1 MTGDIE
7 TGPSEPSPA
16 ATARGHRGEEIIPE
30 GSNSEGHPENEKE
43 EIPRTRDGNS
53 VSIYKVPAS
62 LAEISRKATDPE
74 MVFVGPWHCDKR
86 SQSEFE
92 STKHLYLA
100 ALLDRTKRNKKDY
113 LEAMRAI
120 DESTRSCYSKDHRC
134 EFFSELKGD
143 EFVEMMVLDGCFI
156 IELFHRMNT
165 EDPMEKNDPILSRPW
180 LIPIVT
186 RDLLKLENQIPFSV
200 LQKLHFVSTNQLQ
213 EKAKGYSLVLLAL
226 NLFNNLLHRPID
238 VLKKSQPSE
247 DPKHLLDLVYSS
259 FCPQKQSTN
268 PNDPST
274 NKTKK
279 QKNPNDP
286 SPKYRPS
293 SESIQ
298 CTVQLRSSGINFKP
312 QRADSFLNINF
323 QGSICKVLQIP
334 PIAINDFTTTLFIN
348 CMAWEQCYQNNPT
361 WFTTYIAFMSNLI
374 TSPRDVTLLCS
385 DGIITSGFLYNDH
398 NVAELFKKLGEKA
411 VFNIRECYLSKQ
423 FRDVEAY
430 YSSHWATFI
439 RTYFSKPW
447 SFISVLYA
455 IVLLFLTGGQ
465 TAMSILSYINDRSKN
480 CTNACG

>member
-1 MTGDIE
+1 MPGDIE
-7 TGPSEPSPA
+7 TGTSEHSPA
-16 ATARGHRGEEIIPE
+16 ATARGHRGEEIPE
-30 GSNSEGHPENEKE
+30 GRNSEGHPENEIE
-43 EIPRTRDGNS
+43 EIPRTRDENL

-62 LAEISRKATDPE
+62 LAEISQKATEPE

-86 SQSEFE
+86 SESKFQ
-92 STKHLYLA
+92 STKSSYLA
-100 ALLDRTKRNKKDY
+100 ALLARTNRNKEDY
-113 LEAMRAI
+113 LGAI
-120 DESTRSCYSKDHRC
+120 DESTRSCYSEDHRS
-134 EFFSELKGD
+134 EFFSELNEE

-156 IELFHRMNT
+156 IELFHRMHT
-165 EDPMEKNDPILSRPW
+165 EDPMEENDPILSRPW
-180 LIPIVT
+180 LIPIVI

-200 LQKLHFVSTNQLQ
+200 LEKLHSVSNNPR
-213 EKAKGYSLVLLAL
+213 KDGDSLAFLAL
-226 NLFNNLLHRPID
+226 SLFDNLLHRPD
-238 VLKKSQPSE
+238 ELLKTKSQSSE
-247 DPKHLLDLVYSS
+247 EPKHLLDLVYSS
-259 FCPQKQSTN
+259 FCPQTQST
-268 PNDPST
+268 
-274 NKTKK
+274 
-279 QKNPNDP
+279 NPNDP

-312 QRADSFLNINF
+312 QRADSFLDINF
-323 QGSICKVLQIP
+323 QGSISKVLQIP

-361 WFTTYIAFMSNLI
+361 CFTTYIAFMSNLI
-374 TSPRDVTLLCS
+374 TTPRDVTLLCS

-423 FRDVEAY
+423 IRDVEAY
-430 YSSHWATFI
+430 YSGHWATFI